1 MNNSKKVDNNTVT
14 LIQYNNLKTELNN
27 QISVLNKLIVDL
39 SKKKNTCDKDA
50 KDKTIQLAKLTAD
63 KTKLEDS
70 VKDLKNMI
78 NFLDSENRATH
89 SKFESLGSSYRSL
102 SANCAADSKAVKEL
116 NFTLQQKENEL
127 HEKDILL
134 SWANA
139 GEKQWRNK
147 YDRLYTEANE
157 ISKEAVKLK
166 NGYDVR
172 TIALQDVT
180 KDNIDSPS
188 KCVDYVEK
196 LFRDNNK
203 ECEST
208 VKREKIEHEEKIMK
222 LLFDYDPA
230 FIFNYLNRP
239 QPVTTTKSNELIYEL
254 TPNVTPE
261 LTNTI
266 VVNPAVT
273 PTVVPAVTPTVVPA
287 VTPTVVPYNMGNQ
300 LETGDEISRPMD
312 TVTYTKQPT
321 KTVEG
326 LAYGPQYD
334 VNGNLIQYDRYGRR
348 VQYSQPLSNFTGLL
362 FMFVFAVC
370 FISAMYLSVKR
381 TAAEL
386 EMTKLNASTAA
397 NNLAAATQSNK
408 VLS

>member
-1 MNNSKKVDNNTVT
+1 MKNSKKVDNKTVT
-14 LIQYNNLKTELNN
+14 LIQYNKLKTELNN
-27 QISVLNKLIVDL
+27 RIYALNKLIVDL

-63 KTKLEDS
+63 KSKLEDS
-70 VKDLKNMI
+70 VKYMNKKI
-78 NFLDSENRATH
+78 NSLDSVNRATL
-89 SKFESLGSSYRSL
+89 SKFESLGSDYRSL

-116 NFTLQQKENEL
+116 NFTLQKKENEL
-127 HEKDILL
+127 HEKDLL
-134 SWANA
+134 VSRANA
-139 GEKQWRNK
+139 GKKEWQNK
-147 YDRLYTEANE
+147 YDRLYTEAKEIANE
-157 ISKEAVKLK
+157 AATLK
-166 NGYDVR
+166 NSYDVR

-196 LFRDNNK
+196 LFRDNTK
-203 ECEST
+203 ECERT
-208 VKREKIEHEEKIMK
+208 VEREKREHEEKIIK
-222 LLFDYDPA
+222 TLYDYDPA
-230 FIFNYLNRP
+230 FTYKFLNRP
-239 QPVTTTKSNELIYEL
+239 KPVTKIVNNNELIYEL
-254 TPNVTPE
+254 TPNVTPG

-273 PTVVPAVTPTVVPA
+273 PTVVPAVI
-287 VTPTVVPYNMGNQ
+287 PTVVPYNMGNQ

-397 NNLAAATQSNK
+397 NNLAAATQSTK

>member
-1 MNNSKKVDNNTVT
+1 V
-14 LIQYNNLKTELNN
+14 
-27 QISVLNKLIVDL
+27 
-39 SKKKNTCDKDA
+39 A
-50 KDKTIQLAKLTAD
+50 
-63 KTKLEDS
+63 
-70 VKDLKNMI
+70 
-78 NFLDSENRATH
+78 
-89 SKFESLGSSYRSL
+89 
-102 SANCAADSKAVKEL
+102 
-116 NFTLQQKENEL
+116 
-127 HEKDILL
+127 
-134 SWANA
+134 
-139 GEKQWRNK
+139 
-147 YDRLYTEANE
+147 
-157 ISKEAVKLK
+157 KLK
-166 NGYDVR
+166 NSYDVR
-172 TIALQDVT
+172 TIALQDVN
-180 KDNIDSPS
+180 KNNIDSPS

-196 LFRDNNK
+196 LFRDNTK
-203 ECEST
+203 ECERT

-222 LLFDYDPA
+222 TLYDYDQA
-230 FIFNYLNRP
+230 FTYKFLNRP
-239 QPVTTTKSNELIYEL
+239 KPVTKIVNNNELIYEL

-273 PTVVPAVTPTVVPA
+273 STVVPA

-334 VNGNLIQYDRYGRR
+334 INGNLIQYDRYGRR

-408 VLS
+408 LLS